1 MNSAQQMISGNFLE
15 NIFKVK
21 TSFFIIFIILVTSIT
36 SFEISKNFD
45 WVRPLDLNSEFN
57 KNNNQILSLVLL
69 FAVLKVIVRFWD
81 FLVSISNYGKLHKE
95 ISRDNIGAILIQIGI
110 RKSIIEFI
118 NFKYQGKVTLHTI
131 NNLQHYNKITIEI
144 SAGNSIKHQEYTI
157 QDNNFIE
164 LFKKHANIDMQN
176 NEFTIV
182 YNRTN
187 GSNDISPDFLNK
199 MNEFKNS
206 LENEIKLLS
215 LLFDSNITGP
225 FFLKMLWLKFWRK
238 EY

>member
-1 MNSAQQMISGNFLE
+1 MISGNFLE

-187 GSNDISPDFLNK
+187 GSNDISTDFLNK
-199 MNEFKNS
+199 MNEFKN
-206 LENEIKLLS
+206 
-215 LLFDSNITGP
+215 
-225 FFLKMLWLKFWRK
+225 
-238 EY
+238 